1 MSPGEA
7 ITVGDT
13 RFDIEAAAKAGMAII
28 GLLCGGTTEN
38 VLRDI
43 GAIAIYRDPA
53 DMLGNYDRLTD
64 YGSGAGRTDHG
75 KPWQKTETVKPATL
89 GT

>member
-1 MSPGEA
+1 
-7 ITVGDT
+7 
-13 RFDIEAAAKAGMAII
+13 MATI
-28 GLLCGGTTEN
+28 GLLCGGSAEN

-64 YGSGAGRTDHG
+64 YGSAEPGERIRGSRG
-75 KPWQKTETVKPATL
+75 KKLKR
-89 GT
+89 